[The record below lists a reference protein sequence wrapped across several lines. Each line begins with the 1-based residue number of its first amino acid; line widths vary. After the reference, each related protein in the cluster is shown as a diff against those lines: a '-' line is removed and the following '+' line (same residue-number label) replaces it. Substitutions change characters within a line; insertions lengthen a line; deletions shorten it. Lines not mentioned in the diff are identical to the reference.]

1 MDVREEIL
9 TLRRQLEHANFLYYV
24 KDAPEIS
31 DFEYDALMR
40 RLEELEAAHPEYASP
55 DSPTQHVGGYA
66 LNTFAQVRHQ
76 VPLESLQDVFS
87 FDELRAFGARMD
99 GALTQTHDYS
109 VEPKIDGLSMSLE
122 YENGVFVRGATRGDG
137 ITGEDVTENLR
148 TLRNLPLTLENA
160 PAKLIVRGEVYM
172 SHEVF
177 AALNAERELLEQPLL
192 ANPRNAAAGSVR
204 QQDPKVAAARKLDII
219 IFNLQFDSDRTFAAH
234 TETLDYLASLGFP
247 VVPYQRCETLD
258 ACCARIDWI
267 GDNRETFPFDI
278 DGAVIK
284 INDLAQRQYLGSTAK
299 FPRWAVAYKYP
310 PEKKESRVR
319 DIVVQ
324 VGRTGVL
331 TPKAVIEPVRLAGT
345 TVTNATLHNQDFIDN
360 LDLRIGDT
368 VLVQK
373 AGEIIPEILSV
384 VREKRP
390 EGTVPFHMPD
400 TCPECGAPVV
410 RDPDG
415 AALRCTGAECPAQR
429 LRNIAHFAS
438 REAMD
443 IDGLGISLCQSLIEA
458 GLVHSPAE
466 LYALE
471 PQSVAALDHMGK
483 KSAENLMAAIE
494 KSKDAGMARLLCAF
508 GIRQVGQKAAR
519 VLAMHFGTLDKLM
532 AATEEELMAIP
543 DVGPTTAAYL
553 RAWFDNPQSQHQI
566 RLLRDAGVSFD
577 SREQVVDRRFAG
589 KTFVLTGA
597 LEQAQKT
604 VESRNFQARK
614 STLEFDDVM
623 NVQRNLIYEQRRKVL
638 DGEDI
643 RENIQGMVRDTIA
656 ETVGN
661 IPPENADDLAERVA
675 PLTRLFVR
683 PGEIVYHD
691 GMTVEE
697 LNETLAAIA
706 ADVYA
711 RREEA
716 FGPMPDG
723 TPLMREL
730 ERVVMLRVVDEYW
743 MDHIDAMDNLRRGI
757 GLRGYGNIKPIDAY
771 KKEGFDMFEA
781 MISGIRSEVVRR
793 IYTVRVR
800 KEERVERKSVTKNAV
815 ANAGGDASVRKQ
827 PVKKVK
833 KPGRN
838 DPCPCGKLRPN
849 GLPMKYKDC
858 CGKNQ

>member
-177 AALNAERELLEQPLL
+177 AVLNAERELLEQPLL

-415 AALRCTGAECPAQR
+415 AALRCTGAECPAQ
-429 LRNIAHFAS
+429 LSRNLAHFVS
-438 REAMD
+438 REAMN
-443 IDGLGISLCQSLIEA
+443 IDGLGSAIIDQLIEQKMVSNPA
-458 GLVHSPAE
+458 DLYRLDYAAFAE
-466 LYALE
+466 L
-471 PQSVAALDHMGK
+471 PGQGK
-483 KSAENLMAAIE
+483 KSAANLEAAVE
-494 KSKDAGMARLLCAF
+494 ASKQNDLSRLLCAL
-508 GIRQVGQKAAR
+508 GIRQVGSKAAK
-519 VLAMHFGTLDKLM
+519 VLASTFGSLDALQN
-532 AATEEELMAIP
+532 ASLEDLTAVP
-543 DVGPTTAAYL
+543 DIGETTAKNILDYFAS
-553 RAWFDNPQSQHQI
+553 PQSQDLIERLREANVNFLSTNQI
-566 RLLRDAGVSFD
+566 TDT
-577 SREQVVDRRFAG
+577 RFAG

-597 LEQAQKT
+597 L
-604 VESRNFQARK
+604 S
-614 STLEFDDVM
+614 
-623 NVQRNLIYEQRRKVL
+623 
-638 DGEDI
+638 
-643 RENIQGMVRDTIA
+643 
-656 ETVGN
+656 
-661 IPPENADDLAERVA
+661 
-675 PLTRLFVR
+675 LF
-683 PGEIVYHD
+683 
-691 GMTVEE
+691 T
-697 LNETLAAIA
+697 
-706 ADVYA
+706 
-711 RREEA
+711 REEA
-716 FGPMPDG
+716 TEKIESLGG
-723 TPLMREL
+723 KAASSVSKKTTY
-730 ERVVMLRVVDEYW
+730 VVAGE
-743 MDHIDAMDNLRRGI
+743 
-757 GLRGYGNIKPIDAY
+757 
-771 KKEGFDMFEA
+771 
-781 MISGIRSEVVRR
+781 
-793 IYTVRVR
+793 
-800 KEERVERKSVTKNAV
+800 
-815 ANAGGDASVRKQ
+815 NAGSKLKKANELGI
-827 PVKKVK
+827 PV
-833 KPGRN
+833 
-838 DPCPCGKLRPN
+838 LSEQEF
-849 GLPMKYKDC
+849 LELL
-858 CGKNQ
+858 Q